1 MVKKFKIKAR
11 SNEIKLIFID
21 KTIKNEE
28 VEKLWSDMLLKE
40 KQFLLPDIV
49 HNFQNINIREIILT
63 ERGIYLESKFF

>member
-1 MVKKFKIKAR
+1 VVKKFKIKAR

-28 VEKLWSDMLLKE
+28 AEKLWSDMLLKE

>member
-28 VEKLWSDMLLKE
+28 AEKLWSDMLLKE

>member
-28 VEKLWSDMLLKE
+28 AEKLWSDMLLKE
-40 KQFLLPDIV
+40 KQFLLPDMV
-49 HNFQNINIREIILT
+49 HNF
-63 ERGIYLESKFF
+63 